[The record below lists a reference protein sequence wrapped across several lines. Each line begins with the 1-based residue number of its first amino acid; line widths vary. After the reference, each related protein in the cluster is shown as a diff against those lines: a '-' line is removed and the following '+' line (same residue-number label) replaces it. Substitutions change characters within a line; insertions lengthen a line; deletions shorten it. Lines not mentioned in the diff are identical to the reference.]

1 MNTGMDSATV
11 RAFESLWAEEQEPDL
26 LRAALHVAWIQYP
39 ELDLADQ
46 EARVAHLAQLAAR
59 RLSGSPTEHT
69 SLLRLNHFFFDE
81 LGFRGDLLDY
91 YDPRNSFLND
101 VIDRR
106 TGIPIS
112 LSVLY
117 MIVGARAGLTIS
129 GIGLPSHFVVRHEAT
144 DPAWRVYVDVFN
156 RQVLPNREAC
166 RRLVSRL
173 VGRSV
178 TLDEQVFL
186 PQSVRDIILRML
198 VNLKG
203 AYLRL
208 NDFQHTVPVLDLLLV
223 LQPEDPQHWHDRG
236 LLHYQLDN
244 YEQASFDLRRYLW
257 LVEDVQEK
265 TEQVTQALETIQRLR
280 MRLN

>member
-1 MNTGMDSATV
+1 MNAGIDAVAV
-11 RAFESLWAEEQEPDL
+11 REFEALWAREQEPDL
-26 LRAALHVAWIQYP
+26 LRAALRLAWIQYP
-39 ELDLADQ
+39 ELDLAEQ
-46 EARVAHLAQLAAR
+46 EAEVEHLAHLATQRLA
-59 RLSGSPTEHT
+59 GSPTEHT

-81 LGFRGDLLDY
+81 FGFRGDLLDY

-112 LSVLY
+112 LSALY
-117 MIVGARAGLTIS
+117 MAVGTRAGLTLN
-129 GIGLPSHFVVRHEAT
+129 GIGLPAHFVVRHEAT

-166 RRLVSRL
+166 RRLVSRIA
-173 VGRSV
+173 GRSI
-178 TLDEQVFL
+178 TLEEQVFL

-198 VNLKG
+198 ANLKG

-208 NDFQHTVPVLDLLLV
+208 NDFLHAVAVLDLILV
-223 LQPEDPQHWHDRG
+223 LQPEDPQQWRDRG

-244 YEQASFDLRRYLW
+244 YDQASFDLQRYLW
-257 LVEDVQEK
+257 LVEDVQDK